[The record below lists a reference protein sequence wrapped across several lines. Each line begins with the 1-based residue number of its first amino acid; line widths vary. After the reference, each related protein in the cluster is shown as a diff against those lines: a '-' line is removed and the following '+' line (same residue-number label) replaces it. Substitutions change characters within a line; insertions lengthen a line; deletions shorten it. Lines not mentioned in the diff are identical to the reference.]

1 MGPEFWAPIQLFF
14 YWWNEYWVHRLLFVV
29 LVWILGRLDADTT
42 SLCCSYNSDLDLNT
56 GFHDL
61 LLGRLV
67 STSFWW
73 TEYCILK
80 PTSLCGFYKMLGE
93 STSLCRTC
101 WRSGYW
107 FLIHTGQ
114 TGCRYDFS
122 ISFLQL
128 WSEYWTLYWIRLD
141 ARLWH
146 SLKICSVKLKILSS
160 MLVHTLVSLCPGWLL
175 LCRPPN
181 YWSEVTLRVDEGVWN
196 FCYQFPPFRAV

>member
-1 MGPEFWAPIQLFF
+1 MNRILHTQTDFSMSLSYNLLTQIQLTDVT
-14 YWWNEYWVHRLLFVV
+14 WHNLQWVSEYWAGCRFDFSMSFLQ
-29 LVWILGRLDADTT
+29 
-42 SLCCSYNSDLDLNT
+42 LC
-56 GFHDL
+56 
-61 LLGRLV
+61 
-67 STSFWW
+67 
-73 TEYCILK
+73 
-80 PTSLCGFYKMLGE
+80 
-93 STSLCRTC
+93 
-101 WRSGYW
+101 SGYW

-146 SLKICSVKLKILSS
+146 SLKICSVTLKILSS